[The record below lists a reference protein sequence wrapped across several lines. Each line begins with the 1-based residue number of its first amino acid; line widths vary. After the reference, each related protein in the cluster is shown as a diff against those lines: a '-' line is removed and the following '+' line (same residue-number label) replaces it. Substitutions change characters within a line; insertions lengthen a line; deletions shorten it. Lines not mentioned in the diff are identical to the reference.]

1 MIAATTGRSASA
13 TDPWS
18 STPPASND
26 TVSQLSGACALLAVM
41 VQAQCSTQS
50 SATADIEHGFDRLDE
65 LKKQLAD
72 SIRQA
77 EEAAND
83 SGFFGFLGDIFG
95 SDIAQIAGAV
105 AAIAATIATGG
116 AAAPLL
122 LIAISE
128 ALQVAATVGA
138 KLGLDPKICFAI
150 GIASVA
156 VGFCSGAGTAQAA
169 GKIAD
174 VARGVSLGAKVTQGG
189 ATAVGGALHFVSA
202 NAHARQL
209 DYQADAASYQAKDKA
224 ASLDLD
230 DAFARLRR
238 ALSVEQH
245 ETASVSIQLR
255 DDSNTNATLSQR
267 I

>member
-1 MIAATTGRSASA
+1 MLAPTSSASS
-13 TDPWS
+13 TNPWVSSSPS
-18 STPPASND
+18 STD
-26 TVSQLSGACALLAVM
+26 THSQLSGACALLAVL

-50 SATADIEHGFDRLDE
+50 SAKADIEHGFDRLDE

-95 SDIAQIAGAV
+95 NDIAQIAGAV
-105 AAIAATIATGG
+105 AAIAATIATAG
-116 AAAPLL
+116 AASPLL

-128 ALQVAATVGA
+128 ALQLAATVGA

-156 VGFCSGAGTAQAA
+156 VGFCSGTGTAQAA
-169 GKIAD
+169 GEIAD
-174 VARGVSLGAKVTQGG
+174 VARGVSLGAKVAQGG

-209 DYQADAASYQAKDKA
+209 DYQADAAGYQTQDKA
-224 ASLDLD
+224 TSLDLD

-238 ALSVEQH
+238 ALRVEQH
-245 ETASVSIQLR
+245 ETDSVSAQLR
-255 DDSNTNATLSQR
+255 DDSDTNTTLCQR

>member
-1 MIAATTGRSASA
+1 MLAAMSSPGTAALDHWGSAS
-13 TDPWS
+13 
-18 STPPASND
+18 PASAD
-26 TVSQLSGACALLAVM
+26 SFGQFSGACALLAAA
-41 VQAQCSTQS
+41 VQAQCTTQS
-50 SATADIEHGFDRLDE
+50 SAKSDIEDGFERLDE
-65 LKKQLAD
+65 LKKQLAE

-105 AAIAATIATGG
+105 AAVAATIATGG

-138 KLGLDPKICFAI
+138 KLGLDPKICMAI

-169 GKIAD
+169 GHVAD
-174 VARGVSLGAKVTQGG
+174 VARGVALGARATESG
-189 ATAVGGALHFVSA
+189 ATAVGGAFHFISGS
-202 NAHARQL
+202 AHARQL
-209 DYQADAASYQAKDKA
+209 DYQADAAGYTAQDKL
-224 ASLDLD
+224 ASFDLD
-230 DAFARLRR
+230 DAFSRLRR
-238 ALSVEQH
+238 ALHVEQQ
-245 ETASVSIQLR
+245 ETDLASAQLR
-255 DDSNTNATLSQR
+255 DDADTNTTLSQR

>member
-1 MIAATTGRSASA
+1 MSSSQ
-13 TDPWS
+13 S
-18 STPPASND
+18 STE
-26 TVSQLSGACALLAVM
+26 THSQLSGACALLAVL

-50 SATADIEHGFDRLDE
+50 SAKGDIEHGFERLDE

-77 EEAAND
+77 EEAAHD
-83 SGFFGFLGDIFG
+83 SGVFGFLGDIFG

-116 AAAPLL
+116 AAAPVL

-169 GKIAD
+169 GEIAGI
-174 VARGVSLGAKVTQGG
+174 ARGVSLGAKVAQGG
-189 ATAVGGALHFVSA
+189 ATAVGGAFHFVSA
-202 NAHARQL
+202 SAHARQL
-209 DYQADAASYQAKDKA
+209 DYQADAAGHQAEDHA
-224 ASLDLD
+224 TNLELD

-238 ALSVEQH
+238 ALRVEQH
-245 ETASVSIQLR
+245 ETDSVSAQLR
-255 DDSNTNATLSQR
+255 DESDTNSTLSQR

>member
-1 MIAATTGRSASA
+1 MLSATSGTRASAS
-13 TDPWS
+13 DPYS
-18 STPPASND
+18 SAFAPSSDAS
-26 TVSQLSGACALLAVM
+26 SQFSGACALLAVL
-41 VQAQCSTQS
+41 VRAQSANQS
-50 SATADIEHGFDRLDE
+50 SAKTDIEQGFARLDD

-105 AAIAATIATGG
+105 AAVAATIATGG

-122 LIAISE
+122 LIVISE

-138 KLGLDPKICFAI
+138 KLGLDPKICAALA
-150 GIASVA
+150 IASVA
-156 VGFCSGAGTAQAA
+156 VGICSGGGTAQAA
-169 GKIAD
+169 GEVAD
-174 VARGVSLGAKVTQGG
+174 IARGVSLGAKVTQGG
-189 ATAVGGALHFVSA
+189 ATAVGGAFHFVSG

-209 DYQADAASYQAKDKA
+209 DRQADATGYEAEEKA
-224 ASLDLD
+224 ANLDLD

-238 ALSVEQH
+238 ALSVEHH
-245 ETASVSIQLR
+245 EINIASAQLAN
-255 DDSNTNATLSQR
+255 DSDTNATLSQR